1 MNNQPELQPESSAE
15 PASPKG
21 AASPEPANAPQES
34 ASAQEQPASGQN
46 DLALPSADQLGR
58 LIQHPMVNKYLG
70 KATKIVAVCAISG
83 CILMVVAITA
93 VCNLFNQILSN
104 LGSH

>member
-1 MNNQPELQPESSAE
+1 MDEQSEAKPETEVKPETM
-15 PASPKG
+15 PASQQQ
-21 AASPEPANAPQES
+21 STES
-34 ASAQEQPASGQN
+34 AHSAPVAAGQ
-46 DLALPSADQLGR
+46 AEIAPSVEQLGQ
-58 LIQHPMVNKYLG
+58 LLKHPMVNKYLG